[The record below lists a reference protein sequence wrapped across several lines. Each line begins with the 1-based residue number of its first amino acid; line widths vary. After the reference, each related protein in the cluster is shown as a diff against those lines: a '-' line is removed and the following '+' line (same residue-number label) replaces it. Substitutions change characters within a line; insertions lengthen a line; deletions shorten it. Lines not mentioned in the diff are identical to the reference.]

1 MLLLIVYYFKF
12 CSLKI
17 LGGVILTESIHLSL
31 DTMGGDHAPEIVIE
45 GAAQSKIRYP
55 NLKFSFF
62 GENDKINPII
72 NSLEI
77 LRNSNVIHT
86 DQIIDANEKPSIAVR
101 KGKNSSMGMAI
112 QLVKSGKADALVS
125 AGNTGALMA
134 MTKLILRPMDG
145 ITRPAIAAYFPTIV
159 GESCMLDL
167 GANIEC
173 DAQNLVQFAFMG
185 QAFANIVMGIKNP
198 SISLL
203 NIGEEEQKGLDYIKE
218 ASKILY
224 SLDKQINYI
233 GFIEGDKIAQGM
245 ADVIIADGFSGNI
258 SLKTAEGTALLVT
271 SYLKKALKSSLS
283 SKIGYLFAKK
293 AINNFRLQ
301 MDPRKYN
308 GAVFLGLNG
317 IAVKS
322 HGGTDAFG
330 FANAICVAV
339 DMVRY
344 NFISDL
350 QNKIS
355 KIEYTL

>member
-1 MLLLIVYYFKF
+1 
-12 CSLKI
+12 
-17 LGGVILTESIHLSL
+17 LTQSIHLSL
-31 DTMGGDHAPEIVIE
+31 DAMGGDHAPQIVIE

-55 NLKFSFF
+55 NLEFSFF
-62 GENDKINPII
+62 GNKDKIIPLI
-72 NSLEI
+72 NKLEI

-86 DQIIDANEKPSIAVR
+86 DQIIEASQKPSIAVR

-112 QLVKSGKADALVS
+112 QLVKLGKADAIVS

-134 MTKLILRPMDG
+134 MSKLILRPMDG

-173 DAQNLVQFAFMG
+173 DEKNLVQFAFMG
-185 QAFANIVMGIKNP
+185 QAFANIVMGIKDP

-203 NIGEEEQKGLDYIKE
+203 NIGEEEQKGLDYIKK

-224 SLDKQINYI
+224 SLDKQINYR
-233 GFIEGDKIAQGM
+233 GFIEGDKIAQGI

-271 SYLKKALKSSLS
+271 SYLKKALTSSLS

-330 FANAICVAV
+330 FANAIGVAV

-350 QNKIS
+350 KNKIN
-355 KIEYTL
+355 KIEYRL

>member
-1 MLLLIVYYFKF
+1 M
-12 CSLKI
+12 
-17 LGGVILTESIHLSL
+17 TQSIHLSL
-31 DTMGGDHAPEIVIE
+31 DTMGGDYAPQIVVE

-55 NLKFSFF
+55 NLKFTFF
-62 GENDKINPII
+62 GNKEKIIPLINPHKT
-72 NSLEI
+72 LA
-77 LRNSNVIHT
+77 NSNVIHT
-86 DQIIDANEKPSIAVR
+86 NEIIEANEKPSLAVR

-134 MTKLILRPMDG
+134 MSKLILRPMVG

-173 DAQNLVQFAFMG
+173 DSKNLIQFAFMG
-185 QAFANIVMGIKNP
+185 QAFANIVMGIKDP

-224 SLDKQINYI
+224 SLNEQINYK
-233 GFIEGDKIAQGM
+233 GFIEGDKIAQGVS
-245 ADVIIADGFSGNI
+245 DVIVADGFSGNV

-271 SYLKKALKSSLS
+271 SYLKKALSSSLS

-293 AINNFRLQ
+293 AISDFRLQ

-330 FANAICVAV
+330 FANAIGVAV

-344 NFISDL
+344 DFISDL
-350 QNKIS
+350 KNKIS
-355 KIEYTL
+355 RIEHSL

>member
-1 MLLLIVYYFKF
+1 
-12 CSLKI
+12 
-17 LGGVILTESIHLSL
+17 
-31 DTMGGDHAPEIVIE
+31 MGGDNAPQIIVD
-45 GAAQSKIRYP
+45 GAAQTKIRHPYV
-55 NLKFSFF
+55 KFSFF
-62 GENDKINPII
+62 GNKIKLLPLI
-72 NSLEI
+72 NSSELLKESEI
-77 LRNSNVIHT
+77 VHT
-86 DQIIDANEKPSIAVR
+86 EEFVDANDKPSIAVR
-101 KGKNSSMGMAI
+101 KGRNSSMAMAI
-112 QLVKSGKADALVS
+112 QSVKSGKADAIVS

-134 MTKLILRPMDG
+134 MAKLFLRPIEG
-145 ITRPAIAAYFPTIV
+145 INRPAIAAYFPTIR

-173 DAQNLVQFAFMG
+173 DAKNLVQFAFMG
-185 QAFANIVMGIKNP
+185 QAFANIVMGVDNP

-218 ASKILY
+218 ASQIL
-224 SLDKQINYI
+224 SNLKSQINYA
-233 GFIEGDKIAQGM
+233 GFIEGDKIAQGIS
-245 ADVIIADGFSGNI
+245 DVIVADGFSGNI

-271 SYLKKALKSSLS
+271 SYLKKALSSSLS

-308 GAVFLGLNG
+308 GAVFLGLNA

-339 DMVRY
+339 DMVKY
-344 NFISDL
+344 DFIHDL
-350 QNKIS
+350 KNKIS
-355 KIEYTL
+355 KINLGT

>member
-1 MLLLIVYYFKF
+1 MPL
-12 CSLKI
+12 
-17 LGGVILTESIHLSL
+17 
-31 DTMGGDHAPEIVIE
+31 
-45 GAAQSKIRYP
+45 
-55 NLKFSFF
+55 
-62 GENDKINPII
+62 I
-72 NSLEI
+72 NSLDI
-77 LRNSNVIHT
+77 LKDSNIVHT
-86 DQIIDANEKPSIAVR
+86 NDYIDSNEKPSVAVR

-112 QLVKSGKADALVS
+112 QLVKSGEADAVVS

-134 MTKLILRPMDG
+134 MSKIFLRPMDG
-145 ITRPAIAAYFPTIV
+145 ITRPAIAAYFPTIT

-173 DAQNLVQFAFMG
+173 DAKNLVQFAFMG

-203 NIGEEEQKGLDYIKE
+203 NVGEEEQKGLDYIRE
-218 ASKILY
+218 ASKILT
-224 SLDKQINYI
+224 SLKEQINYR
-233 GFIEGDKIAQGM
+233 GFIEGDKIAQGLS
-245 ADVIIADGFSGNI
+245 DVIISDGFSGNV

-271 SYLKKALKSSLS
+271 SYLKKALSSSLS

-322 HGGTDAFG
+322 HGGTDSFG
-330 FANAICVAV
+330 FANAIGVAV

-344 NFISDL
+344 NFILNLKD
-350 QNKIS
+350 KFR
-355 KIEYTL
+355 KIEYNFK

>member
-1 MLLLIVYYFKF
+1 
-12 CSLKI
+12 
-17 LGGVILTESIHLSL
+17 
-31 DTMGGDHAPEIVIE
+31 MGGDNAPEIVVE
-45 GAAQSKIRYP
+45 GAAQSVNRDP

-62 GENDKINPII
+62 GNEEKILPLV
-72 NSLEI
+72 NSFQI
-77 LRNSNVIHT
+77 LKNSNVIHT
-86 DQIIDANEKPSIAVR
+86 SEIIDANEKPSVALR

-134 MTKLILRPMDG
+134 MSKLILRPMEG
-145 ITRPAIAAYFPTIV
+145 ITRPAIAAYFPTIA

-173 DAQNLVQFAFMG
+173 DSNNLVQFAFMG
-185 QAFANIVMGIKNP
+185 QAFANIVMGIKDP
-198 SISLL
+198 TISLL

-218 ASKILY
+218 ASKKLM
-224 SLDKQINYI
+224 SLKKQINYR
-233 GFIEGDKIAQGM
+233 GFIEGDKIAQGLS
-245 ADVIIADGFSGNI
+245 DVIIADGFSGNV
-258 SLKTAEGTALLVT
+258 SLKTAEGTAMLVT
-271 SYLKKALKSSLS
+271 SYLKKALSSSLS
-283 SKIGYLFAKK
+283 SKIGYFFAKN

-330 FANAICVAV
+330 FANAIAVAA

-350 QNKIS
+350 KNKIS
-355 KIEYTL
+355 KIEHKL

>member
-1 MLLLIVYYFKF
+1 
-12 CSLKI
+12 
-17 LGGVILTESIHLSL
+17 
-31 DTMGGDHAPEIVIE
+31 MGGDKAPEIVIE

-55 NLKFSFF
+55 NVKFSFF
-62 GENDKINPII
+62 GDQEKILPLI
-72 NSLEI
+72 STKDI
-77 LRNSNVIHT
+77 LKDSNVIHT
-86 DQIIDANEKPSIAVR
+86 SEIVNASDKPSIAVR
-101 KGKNSSMGMAI
+101 KGKNSSMGMSI
-112 QLVKSGKADALVS
+112 QLVKSGKADAVVS

-134 MTKLILRPMDG
+134 MAKLILRPMDG
-145 ITRPAIAAYFPTIV
+145 ITRPAIVAYFPTIL

-173 DAQNLVQFAFMG
+173 DSKNLVQFAFMG

-198 SISLL
+198 TISLL

-218 ASKILY
+218 ASKILIN
-224 SLDKQINYI
+224 LKKQINYK
-233 GFIEGDKIAQGM
+233 GFIEGDKIAHGL
-245 ADVIIADGFSGNI
+245 ADVIIADGFSGNV

-271 SYLKKALKSSLS
+271 TYLKKALSSSLR
-283 SKIGYLFAKK
+283 SKIGYFFAKK
-293 AINNFRLQ
+293 AIKDFRLQ

-322 HGGTDAFG
+322 HGGTDSFG
-330 FANAICVAV
+330 FANAIGVAV

-350 QNKIS
+350 KNKIS
-355 KIEYTL
+355 KIENSL